1 MKLSRQKPS
10 TKVSREVTI
19 VNELGLHARPA
30 ARFVKCANA
39 FESEIWLIR
48 EGERFSG
55 MSLMEILRADLDQG
69 TRLTLEAEGPDAD
82 AAITQLET
90 LLASFREEGQLTP

>member
-10 TKVSREVTI
+10 TKVRCEVTI
-19 VNELGLHARPA
+19 ANELGLHARPA
-30 ARFVKCANA
+30 AQFVKCANA

-69 TRLTLEAEGPDAD
+69 TRLTLEAEGRDAE
-82 AAITQLET
+82 AALAQLEK
-90 LLASFREEGQLTP
+90 LLASFGDEAD